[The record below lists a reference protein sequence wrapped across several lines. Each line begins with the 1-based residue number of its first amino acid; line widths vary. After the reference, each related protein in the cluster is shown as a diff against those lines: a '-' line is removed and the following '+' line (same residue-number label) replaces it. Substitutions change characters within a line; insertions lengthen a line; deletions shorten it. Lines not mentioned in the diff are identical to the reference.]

1 MMHLPTKYTCCTF
14 SQTNVVALQYK
25 FDPLPFFQIVPQRTK
40 VAYTT
45 RACVSDH
52 EREGLGRDG
61 FKLALAGEGPGQ
73 LVPWREGEEGEARS
87 GTASHASPGG
97 SGSQTLSAVTGRKAT
112 GAHTNSKPRT
122 RDSVRLGRA
131 GLSAALEPHGLF

>member
-1 MMHLPTKYTCCTF
+1 M
-14 SQTNVVALQYK
+14 
-25 FDPLPFFQIVPQRTK
+25 PQRTCTK

-87 GTASHASPGG
+87 GAASHASSGPGG
-97 SGSQTLSAVTGRKAT
+97 SGSQTLSPGGPGASVGGSAVTSSSRVAT
-112 GAHTNSKPRT
+112 GAHTNPKPRT